1 MDTITLL
8 QHYWWLVISLLGAL
22 LVFLMF
28 VQGGQAL
35 LYTIGRTEEER
46 NMLVNSLGRKWE
58 FTFTTLVTFGGAFF
72 ASFPLFYSTSFGGA
86 FYVWMAILLCFVIQ
100 AVAYE
105 YRRKPGNVFG
115 ERTFNAFLLVNG
127 VLGPLLIGT
136 AVGTFF
142 TGAEFTVDRLNLAN
156 QGGAAVISQW
166 ATPWHGLEAV
176 AEWRN
181 VLLGLSVTL
190 LAMTLACQ
198 YFMNNIDDEAIFR
211 RAARRMRTFAVLF
224 VACFVAWLL
233 ALVLADGWAVDAAG
247 TVSIEPYKY
256 LHNLVEMPYV
266 AAALLIGGV
275 SVLWSVWLGWRGSRR
290 AVRGRRHGA
299 HGAVAA
305 AARGVERHG
314 LLPFAR
320 GHAVVAD
327 DPQLLVEPLHAPHDG
342 VGVAVR
348 AVRGSLH
355 LVRLACD
362 EPPSDHPRG
371 DPRRRPPVLRRTLRL
386 SEGADRLRAMPG
398 RGCANMR
405 TCEHRRTPPVRMFVC
420 SPG

>member
-1 MDTITLL
+1 MDTLTFL
-8 QHYWWLVISLLGAL
+8 QHYWWFIISLLGAL

-35 LYTIGRTEEER
+35 LYDIGRTEEER

-86 FYVWMAILLCFVIQ
+86 FYVWMAILFCFVLQ

-105 YRRKPGNVFG
+105 YRRKPANVFG
-115 ERTFNAFLLVNG
+115 ERTFNAFLLING

-181 VLLGLSVTL
+181 VLLGVAVVL

-198 YFMNNIDDEAIFR
+198 YFLNNIDDETILR
-211 RAARRMRTFAVLF
+211 RAQSRMRLFGVLF
-224 VACFVAWLL
+224 VVCFVAWLL
-233 ALVLADGWAVDAAG
+233 ALLLADGRAADTAG
-247 TVSIEPYKY
+247 TISAEPYKY
-256 LHNLVEMPYV
+256 LRNLLEMPYV
-266 AAALLIGGV
+266 TVVLLLGVV
-275 SVLWSVWLGWRGSRR
+275 SVLWSIRLGWCGSRR
-290 AVRGRRHGA
+290 AVWFGGA
-299 HGAVAA
+299 GTVLTVLSLLLLAGWNGTAYYPSLTDMQSSLTITNSSSSLFTLRTMAWVSLFVPFVAA
-305 AARGVERHG
+305 YIWYAW
-314 LLPFAR
+314 
-320 GHAVVAD
+320 
-327 DPQLLVEPLHAPHDG
+327 
-342 VGVAVR
+342 R
-348 AVRGSLH
+348 AMNR
-355 LVRLACD
+355 RPITR
-362 EPPSDHPRG
+362 EEIRG
-371 DPRRRPPVLRRTLRL
+371 D
-386 SEGADRLRAMPG
+386 D
-398 RGCANMR
+398 
-405 TCEHRRTPPVRMFVC
+405 HQY
-420 SPG
+420 